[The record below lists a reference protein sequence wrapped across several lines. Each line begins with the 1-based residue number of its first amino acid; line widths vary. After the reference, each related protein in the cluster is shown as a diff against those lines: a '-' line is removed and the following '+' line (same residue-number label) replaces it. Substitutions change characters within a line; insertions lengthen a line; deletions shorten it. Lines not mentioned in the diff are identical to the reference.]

1 MKRNISDSPKHN
13 AKELATY
20 LGINKMTIYR
30 MVKNNKIPYLRV
42 GTSIRFD
49 QSEID
54 RWLQN
59 GKEIKTKSTKVMS

>member
-13 AKELATY
+13 AKEMASY
-20 LGINKMTIYR
+20 LNVTKMTIYR
-30 MVKNNKIPYLRV
+30 MVKNNKIPFLRV

-49 QSEID
+49 QTEID

-59 GKEIKTKSTKVMS
+59 GKEIKTKTKVMS